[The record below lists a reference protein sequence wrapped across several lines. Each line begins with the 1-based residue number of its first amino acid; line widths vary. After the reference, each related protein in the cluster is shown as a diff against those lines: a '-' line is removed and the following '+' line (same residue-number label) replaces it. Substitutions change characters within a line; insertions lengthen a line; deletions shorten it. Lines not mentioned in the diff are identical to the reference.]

1 MYNVAWQNNIMSGL
15 VSCFLVPTL
24 NHKRALVLVQ
34 VLDSMFDGVGVI
46 SVKDSRVTC
55 TVCRVLFHCM

>member
-1 MYNVAWQNNIMSGL
+1 MVWVLCL
-15 VSCFLVPTL
+15 VSWFQRLTT
-24 NHKRALVLVQ
+24 NALVLVQ